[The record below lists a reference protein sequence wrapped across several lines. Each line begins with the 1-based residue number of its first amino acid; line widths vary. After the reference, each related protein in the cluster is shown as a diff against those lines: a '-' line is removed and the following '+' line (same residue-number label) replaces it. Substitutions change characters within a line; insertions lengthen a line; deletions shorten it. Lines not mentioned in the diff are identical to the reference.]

1 MSCPCSFNA
10 LSKFAHKILSIHLRS
25 ASPERSRGRAVN
37 RCPSTSKHTTS
48 SNKGAWTTSTSSW
61 SMMSSS
67 RSELNSQ
74 RADAAG
80 HANLVHFLE
89 PGRSSL
95 ALTLVSTSA
104 KDCAYT
110 SALDQTTHEHRRH
123 PAIHFIADDQGAFTG
138 ALGMLFDAS
147 DLLGAPRSK
156 VRTLQLRSSIP
167 LTDDRFVGVVAIR
180 SGNGKGCH
188 HPSGCRA

>member
-1 MSCPCSFNA
+1 MV
-10 LSKFAHKILSIHLRS
+10 
-25 ASPERSRGRAVN
+25 AV
-37 RCPSTSKHTTS
+37 H
-48 SNKGAWTTSTSSW
+48 
-61 SMMSSS
+61 
-67 RSELNSQ
+67 
-74 RADAAG
+74 AAG
-80 HANLVHFLE
+80 HTNPVLFSE

-188 HPSGCRA
+188 HPSSCRA